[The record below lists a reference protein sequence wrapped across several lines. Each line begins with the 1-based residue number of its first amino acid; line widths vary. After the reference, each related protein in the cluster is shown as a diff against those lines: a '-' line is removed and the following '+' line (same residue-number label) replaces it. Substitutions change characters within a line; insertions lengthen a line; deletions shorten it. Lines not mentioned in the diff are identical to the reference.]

1 MCILTCS
8 NMACCCRYWHDLGL
22 SISAGR
28 LKEHSAKMGARGL
41 ILLPSR
47 ELALQTQ
54 KVVQELGRC
63 GKPLSGTR
71 MWG

>member
-1 MCILTCS
+1 
-8 NMACCCRYWHDLGL
+8 
-22 SISAGR
+22 
-28 LKEHSAKMGARGL
+28 MGARGL

-63 GKPLSGTR
+63 VSNTTQRARGCLLPLA
-71 MWG
+71 